1 MNVPARFKMRLA
13 ILWLILSFIFPY
25 PDFNTCAAAVPYVPD
40 RSKAFVSIHSVNAV
54 GATGDKRGVLSGPAV
69 LFLTKKPSQLMKYS
83 RSGSGVI
90 IDPRGIIVTNAHL
103 VQNAAGI
110 SVKLANG
117 VRLEGRVL
125 REFPESDIAFLTVKP
140 SFPLSYVSLANSDGL
155 VPGDR
160 VYCIGHALNHRGSLF
175 EGKVSA
181 IMKPSISRR
190 SSTKFFQIRFGFH
203 LYGGDS
209 GSPIL
214 NPGGD
219 LVGLV
224 SAGRRSGDM
233 AALAVASNVIR
244 DAYGNIPKY

>member
-1 MNVPARFKMRLA
+1 MTIPAYFKRNFVVFLMT
-13 ILWLILSFIFPY
+13 ILILISLPGFSAH
-25 PDFNTCAAAVPYVPD
+25 AATVPRGVD
-40 RSKAFVSIHSVNAV
+40 RSQAIVSIHSVNAV
-54 GATGDKRGVLSGPAV
+54 RATGDKAGALSGPAV
-69 LFLTKKPSQLMKYS
+69 LFLTKNPSQLMKYS

-117 VRLEGRVL
+117 IRLEGRVL
-125 REFPESDIAFLTVKP
+125 REFPECDIAFLAVRP
-140 SFPLSYVSLANSDGL
+140 SFPLSYVPLANSDGL

-175 EGKVSA
+175 EGKVST
-181 IMKPSISRR
+181 IMKPSVSRR
-190 SSTKFFQIRFGFH
+190 SGTKFFQIRFGFH